1 MITRDKTSYFA
12 LPSNSYQFRGSWFQ
26 LIRPLTLTGTLTPI
40 LVGTAFA
47 AKAAPIR
54 WDLFFALLIAA
65 MLIQATTNM
74 LNDYFDFQNGQDKEK
89 WLQQTNTNSIF
100 SPTYE
105 AIPYMAG
112 FLLVISISIGA
123 WLAIESSLWILPIGI
138 ISILA
143 GIKYSLGTHS
153 FSAIGLGECIA
164 FIFLGIV
171 VTVLGYVVQGH
182 ALNGDIIMLA
192 LPFALLIAA
201 MILTNNIRD
210 IKKDLP
216 FRKTIAILL
225 GQNQFIRL
233 LTIILTSTYAIMG
246 VLIILGI
253 VPVLGLLTL
262 FALPF
267 AFRLLYAFRKHA
279 PNEEMQ
285 QVMKW
290 AALHHWVFG
299 ILYAIVMWIA

>member
-1 MITRDKTSYFA
+1 MITKDKSSYFP
-12 LPSNSYQFRGSWFQ
+12 LSSNSYHFRGSWLQ

-47 AKAAPIR
+47 AKSAPIR
-54 WDLFFALLIAA
+54 WDLFLALLVAA
-65 MLIQATTNM
+65 MLIQAAMNM
-74 LNDYFDFQNGQDKEK
+74 LNDYVDFQNGQDREK
-89 WLQQTNTNSIF
+89 WMQKRSMNSIL
-100 SPTYE
+100 SQTYE
-105 AIPYMAG
+105 AISYMAG
-112 FLLVISISIGA
+112 FLLVIGISIGA
-123 WLAIESSLWILPIGI
+123 WLAIESSWWLLPIGV
-138 ISILA
+138 ISIFA

-182 ALNGDIIMLA
+182 PLNSDIIMLA

-210 IKKDLP
+210 IKKDVP
-216 FRKTIAILL
+216 FRKTIAISL
-225 GQNQFIRL
+225 GKKRSIRL
-233 LTIILTSTYAIMG
+233 LAIILASTYATMG
-246 VLIILGI
+246 ILIILEI
-253 VPVLGLLTL
+253 VPVLGLFTL

-299 ILYAIVMWIA
+299 ILYAIVMWMT

>member
-1 MITRDKTSYFA
+1 
-12 LPSNSYQFRGSWFQ
+12 
-26 LIRPLTLTGTLTPI
+26 
-40 LVGTAFA
+40 
-47 AKAAPIR
+47 
-54 WDLFFALLIAA
+54 
-65 MLIQATTNM
+65 
-74 LNDYFDFQNGQDKEK
+74 
-89 WLQQTNTNSIF
+89 
-100 SPTYE
+100 
-105 AIPYMAG
+105 MAG
-112 FLLVISISIGA
+112 FLLAVAISIGA
-123 WLAIESSLWILPIGI
+123 WLAIESSWWILPIGI

-182 ALNGDIIMLA
+182 ALNIDIIMLA

-210 IKKDLP
+210 IKKDVP
-216 FRKTIAILL
+216 FRQTIAILL
-225 GQNQFIRL
+225 DKKQSIRL
-233 LTIILTSTYAIMG
+233 LAIILASTYAIIG
-246 VLIILGI
+246 ASIILGI

-262 FALPF
+262 FASPF
-267 AFRLLYAFRKHA
+267 AFRLLYAFRKYA

-299 ILYAIVMWIA
+299 ILYAIV